1 MMKHV
6 YQSER
11 KERFL
16 RHMLFSS
23 LIFIWF
29 FLPAVFFFYHLVPW
43 RQGKNL
49 ILLASSLFFYT
60 WGEPRYIFLML
71 TSIAI
76 NYVFGFA
83 LAKVSNKSW
92 GAGLLTICLVIN
104 LGLLTYFKYFNFLIE
119 LINHIFTAETI
130 SLKDI
135 SLPIGISFYTFQAL
149 SYVIDVYRGDI
160 GVQKNPIY
168 LALYISFFP
177 QLIAG
182 PIVKYHDIEAQIEVR
197 STTLNMQ
204 AYGIKR
210 FSYGLGK
217 KVILSNAF
225 AQAADRIFA
234 LSGVELGTL
243 LIWFGILLYTL
254 QIYFDF
260 SGYSDM
266 AIGLGKM
273 FGFNFMENF
282 RYPYLSDSISEFWR
296 RWHIS
301 LSTWFK
307 EYLYIPLGGNRKGLS
322 RTCANLFIVFMATG
336 LWHGASV
343 TFVLWG
349 MYYGVL
355 LVAERLFLG
364 KWLKKNPWKWLN
376 HVYAMIAVMF
386 GWMLFRAER
395 LSTAKMWLGNMIRW
409 SRGTD
414 SLWMYVNPRLFFCI
428 AAGILLCGPLQHL
441 LPGLTERLYR
451 EDKFD
456 LLDVVI
462 MAAILPYS
470 TMLLVS
476 NTYNPFI
483 YFRF

>member
-1 MMKHV
+1 
-6 YQSER
+6 
-11 KERFL
+11 
-16 RHMLFSS
+16 MLFSS
-23 LIFIWF
+23 LVFIWF
-29 FLPAVFFFYHLVPW
+29 FLPAVFFLYHMTPW
-43 RQGKNL
+43 KSGKNL
-49 ILLASSLFFYT
+49 VLLAASLLFYA
-60 WGEPRYIFLML
+60 WGEPKYILLML
-71 TSIAI
+71 FSIAV
-76 NYVFGFA
+76 NYLFGMA
-83 LAKVSNKSW
+83 LGKTEARSW
-92 GAGLLTICLVIN
+92 RKGLLFFCIAVN
-104 LGLLTYFKYFNFLIE
+104 LGLLGYFKYFNFFIE
-119 LINHIFTAETI
+119 LVNLALI
-130 SLKDI
+130 SRQIAFRDI

-149 SYVIDVYRGDI
+149 SYVMDVYRGDI
-160 GVQKNPIY
+160 SVQKNPLY

-182 PIVKYHDIEAQIEVR
+182 PIVKYHDIEAQIEIR
-197 STTLNMQ
+197 TATLDKQ

-225 AQAADRIFA
+225 AQAVDQIFA
-234 LSGVELGTL
+234 LSDAELGTAL
-243 LIWFGILLYTL
+243 AWFGILLYTL

-266 AIGLGKM
+266 AIGLGKL
-273 FGFNFMENF
+273 FGFDFMENF
-282 RYPYLSDSISEFWR
+282 RYPYLSDSVSEFWR

-307 EYLYIPLGGNRKGLS
+307 EYLYIPLGGNRRGLS
-322 RTCANLFIVFMATG
+322 RTCLNLFIVFLATG

-349 MYYGVL
+349 MYYGVF

-364 KWLKKNPWKWLN
+364 SWLKKNPWKWLN
-376 HVYAMIAVMF
+376 HVYTMLIVMF

-395 LSTAKMWLGNMIRW
+395 MQTAKLWLKHMISWR
-409 SRGTD
+409 RGTD
-414 SLWMYVNPRLFFCI
+414 PIRMYGDPRLFFFI
-428 AAGILLCGPLQHL
+428 LVGILFCGPAQRWI
-441 LPGLTERLYR
+441 PGLKERLYR
-451 EDKFD
+451 EDKTD
-456 LLDVVI
+456 LWDVVI
-462 MAAILPYS
+462 MAFILFYS